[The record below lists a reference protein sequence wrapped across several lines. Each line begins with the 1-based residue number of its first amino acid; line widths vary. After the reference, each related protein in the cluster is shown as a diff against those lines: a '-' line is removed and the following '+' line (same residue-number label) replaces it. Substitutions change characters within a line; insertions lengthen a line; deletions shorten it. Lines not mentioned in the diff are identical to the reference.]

1 MAKIKVENIGTT
13 ETTTNNE
20 EESESDIETPPQVET
35 KPPKTK
41 PQQKLVSCPNC
52 NKEMLQKTFKY
63 YHNLKCKPAEPE
75 TIPVVVKPEKIEVS
89 FGIGTPIRKNEN
101 IQRLMS
107 RAF

>member
-13 ETTTNNE
+13 ETATNNE
-20 EESESDIETPPQVET
+20 EESESDVEIPQQVET

-41 PQQKLVSCPNC
+41 PQQKTVKCGNC
-52 NKEMLQKTFKY
+52 NKEMLNKTYKY
-63 YHNLKCKPAEPE
+63 YYSLKCKPSEPE